1 MRMRV
6 CWYWVKANRAD
17 LLADLLLIG
26 GLVLLCQAGQVG
38 TTMAGG
44 TLVYMGLFH
53 GRLVK

>member
-6 CWYWVKANRAD
+6 CWSWVKANRAD